1 MQIYN
6 IPPTP
11 KPRMTISDR
20 RPYPPKKYKGKVW
33 PRPAVTRWKTFKN
46 MVIAHKVTLPEDG
59 AHVIFHIAMPP
70 SWPKKKKERMLGQLH
85 KQTPDWDN
93 LAKALCDAIYGD
105 DSCIS
110 DIRITKRWGYEGAIQ
125 VYDRMCFV

>member
-59 AHVIFHIAMPP
+59 AHVIFYLAMPK
-70 SWPKKKKERMLGQLH
+70 SWSRRKKEKMLGQLH

-93 LAKALCDAIYGD
+93 LAKALCDAIYGND
-105 DSCIS
+105 ACIS
-110 DIRITKRWGYEGAIQ
+110 DIRISKYWAYEDAIQ
-125 VYDRMCFV
+125 IYDSMCFF